1 MTELTK
7 IRKFDLNIEEV
18 LENWE
23 VFHALREIIANAL
36 DEQILTETKE
46 IEIITEGNIIKIR
59 DFGRGLRYE
68 HLTQNEQEEK
78 NQNPDKVIGKFGVGL
93 KDAFATLNRHKI
105 DVVVNTKHGDITLEK
120 TAKSGFEDI
129 LTLHAIINPPS
140 DPNILGTEFLLK
152 GCDDNELSKAK
163 NLFLKFSGESVLEKT
178 KYGEILSKKDKVA
191 NIYING
197 VRVAMEEDF
206 LFSYNITSMTSA
218 MRKSLNRERTN
229 VGKTAYSGRIKS
241 ILLASKDPV
250 VAKHLVS
257 DLEKFEQG
265 TQHDELKDWD
275 AISVHACKILNSENV
290 VFVTPSTLHHKNDLI
305 DQAKRD
311 GYELVVI
318 PETINEKIQ
327 SITDFQGNSIRDLS
341 QYRDEFNESFEFD
354 FVSIK
359 ELTDSE
365 REVFSH
371 KNEILKLIGGKPKQ
385 VNEIKISE
393 TMRLDSSGFNAV
405 GLWQPAE
412 NRIIIKRSQLSNL
425 NLFAGTLLHETAHAT
440 SGASDVSRE
449 FELELTRFLGKTAT
463 KSGGLERS

>member
-46 IEIITEGNIIKIR
+46 IKIITEGNIIKIR

-229 VGKTAYSGRIKS
+229 VGRTAYTGRIKS
-241 ILLASKDPV
+241 ILLTSKESS
-250 VAKHLVS
+250 VAKILAE
-257 DLEKFEQG
+257 DLSNYEEG
-265 TQHDELKDWD
+265 TLHEELKWNEVC
-275 AISVHACKILNSENV
+275 VHACKILNSKNKV
-290 VFVTPSTLHHKNDLI
+290 VFVTPQEQSTEKHLLDY
-305 DQAKRD
+305 AKGD
-311 GYELVVI
+311 GLQVVI
-318 PETINEKIQ
+318 IPNI
-327 SITDFQGNSIRDLS
+327 IRDKIKGIVDIEGNTVRDFS
-341 QYRDEFNESFEFD
+341 QYRIEYQESFEFK
-354 FVSIK
+354 FIPES
-359 ELTDSE
+359 ELTYDE
-365 REVFSH
+365 TKVFAH
-371 KNEILKLIGGKPKQ
+371 KDKIMNFVGGKPKIVQ
-385 VNEIKISE
+385 DIKISE
-393 TMRLDSSGFNAV
+393 TLRV
-405 GLWQPAE
+405 GSTVCGVAGMWQHSE
-412 NRIIIKRSQLSNL
+412 NTIIIKRDQLTDL
-425 NLFAGTLLHETAHAT
+425 NLFAGTLLHEVAHAV
-440 SGASDVSRE
+440 SGCPDIDGG
-449 FELELTRFLGKTAT
+449 FELMLSKFLGEISV
-463 KSGGLERS
+463 KSLKL